1 MSPSPNR
8 NPVITGFEIRSA
20 TAPSR
25 SSPEHT
31 RTTAV
36 TTASAA
42 ESWTNRSAS
51 PFASGPTADADS
63 AAVAVV
69 APTTSVR
76 DVPTSA

>member
-1 MSPSPNR
+1 
-8 NPVITGFEIRSA
+8 
-20 TAPSR
+20 
-25 SSPEHT
+25 
-31 RTTAV
+31 V